1 MLKINII
8 NLAIFIVTKVKFI
21 VAKPTMAQLV
31 MVKLIIMAKLTRA
44 KPNIVKL
51 TMVIL
56 IMVSFN
62 FNFFF
67 HR

>member
-1 MLKINII
+1 
-8 NLAIFIVTKVKFI
+8 
-21 VAKPTMAQLV
+21 MAQLV

-62 FNFFF
+62 FKFFF